1 MLELLSSSRKA
12 SICFISFLDNCNSIM
27 LKITN
32 KAFNCIK
39 YLDFEILKVITINNA
54 NKLDNSILYKYI
66 LLLQMLKK
74 VVAKIN

>member
-1 MLELLSSSRKA
+1 
-12 SICFISFLDNCNSIM
+12 M